1 MIMVMLLCSLDG
13 VIVPEES
20 AEILLDAWET
30 EQQIAMEKDKSV
42 SGWKLY
48 LYLC

>member
-1 MIMVMLLCSLDG
+1 MIMVMLCSLDG

-20 AEILLDAWET
+20 AELLLDAWET
-30 EQQIAMEKDKSV
+30 EQHIAMEKDKSV
-42 SGWKLY
+42 SGWKSY